1 MKLPTQ
7 LRDYLSER
15 LGVPEIPSS
24 LERISK
30 QGFKPNLIFDVG
42 AYKGDFARICMAV
55 WPEVNVACFEALPAR
70 VKDLQALSHECDAVR
85 VFPGLVGSKMAD
97 NIPLNESETAS
108 SVLTE
113 QVPQN
118 FPVSYHSM
126 HTLDSI
132 VAANFS
138 DRPPEL
144 LKIDVQGYELEVL
157 KGAEQ
162 TLPYL
167 QGILAE
173 VNLIDIHQGVSLFAE
188 TVSWLHQRG
197 WGTFDICE
205 LHRRPLDDALWQIDV
220 MFVPYSSPFRADK
233 RWGK

>member
-1 MKLPTQ
+1 MKLRAQ
-7 LRDYLSER
+7 IRDYLSHR

-24 LERISK
+24 LQRLSQ
-30 QGFKPNLIFDVG
+30 QGFQPRLIFDVG
-42 AYKGDFARICMAV
+42 AYKGDFARTCLQI
-55 WPEVNVACFEALPAR
+55 WPQVQVACFEALSPR
-70 VKDLQALSHECDAVR
+70 LQDLKALAQAQSAIR
-85 VFPGLVGSKMAD
+85 VFPGLIGSECKEKV
-97 NIPLNESETAS
+97 PLHEAETAS
-108 SVLTE
+108 SVLVEQTE
-113 QVPQN
+113 NN
-118 FPVSYHSM
+118 FPVSYHPM
-126 HTLDSI
+126 RTIDSI
-132 VAANFS
+132 VQEHYS

-188 TVSWLHQRG
+188 TVSWLHERG
-197 WGTFDICE
+197 WGAFDICE

-220 MFVPYSSPFRADK
+220 LFVPYHSPLRTDK